1 MKAPY
6 KGAIT
11 GGTNV
16 PEGLPTAPL
25 LRATAKAVLLLAVL
39 YWLTRKRVN
48 MLVYADLVIRYI
60 LLQLLLDI
68 FLYFLGVL
76 SYSTIIHYILDV
88 FDNPT
93 LAYEI
98 VDEIGN
104 FI

>member
-1 MKAPY
+1 
-6 KGAIT
+6 
-11 GGTNV
+11 
-16 PEGLPTAPL
+16 
-25 LRATAKAVLLLAVL
+25 
-39 YWLTRKRVN
+39 

-60 LLQLLLDI
+60 LLQLLWDI

-104 FI
+104 FILHVGRVIEHVYFTSQQRKCRRESR

>member
-1 MKAPY
+1 M
-6 KGAIT
+6 
-11 GGTNV
+11 
-16 PEGLPTAPL
+16 
-25 LRATAKAVLLLAVL
+25 LLLAVL